1 MQLPQGKNAV
11 QVAIEPLVDSPIIST
26 MQGITITQTAS

>member
-1 MQLPQGKNAV
+1 MTLPQGKKAL

-26 MQGITITQTAS
+26 MQRITITQSAG